1 MFEMQQL
8 QDNSVSGGGLGLK
21 IESLRCQIHG
31 TWNIPDDGSSP
42 SPWQQKH
49 GHGLITKWCD
59 SCLLKACTVAY
70 EVFEQ

>member
-31 TWNIPDDGSSP
+31 T
-42 SPWQQKH
+42 
-49 GHGLITKWCD
+49 
-59 SCLLKACTVAY
+59 
-70 EVFEQ
+70 